1 MYQNPMQ
8 KYIVIMKNANN
19 FEQKI
24 GQCIIIERTCIISR
38 GGVRNSFHW
47 AKNVYRKNF
56 PASNKCRTFA
66 PSKKRLTGNNG
77 KITQKYS
84 HIIKIKLMRNRFLLL
99 FMLLASVVVTYAQ
112 NTVRGVVISATDQE
126 PIIGAT
132 VLEKGSLNGTVT
144 DLDGQFTLAVKNN
157 AVLVV
162 SYVGFTTQEI
172 ATEGRSDFRVV
183 LAEDNKLLDDVVV
196 VGYGTMK
203 KSDLTGAV
211 ASANIKAFEKSPN
224 TNVLQSLQG
233 TVPGLNVG
241 QASSAG
247 SDPSIT
253 VRGTNTISGNSS
265 VLVVLDGIIYTG
277 GLSSLNPADIQSV
290 DVLKDASAT
299 AVYGAQA
306 ANGVLL
312 ITTKK
317 GAKGKAKVSFQSSYS
332 IQKPTKDLHTM
343 NREEML
349 NFDNEC
355 LWLYSKTEAS
365 GYTQQDPNFNL
376 ASRMPDSWMTDSQG
390 NIVPGDYDWWSD
402 FTRNGHIQE
411 NKLNISGGSDAMS
424 YLISVGNTTQKN
436 YLLNDDYKRNSIR
449 VNLDIQ
455 PTKWLKAGVQ
465 AFGSFENRD
474 GQETYLPFLIECS
487 PLTHPY
493 DENGVIID
501 YPAHD
506 ARENPYHGSLVDDY
520 DRNNSFFANL
530 YAEVQLPL
538 KGLTYRVNYGN
549 NYRIGEHNYASEYAE
564 NNNGQAYKHHSTYYD
579 YTLDNIVNYSND
591 FGKHNVGA
599 TFVYGASRR
608 KYSYTAADAK
618 LFPRMT
624 LGYNSLE
631 LASTQTT
638 NSDAWLETLL
648 YQMYRVNY
656 SYDSRYLLTATLR
669 RDGFSGFSANNKS
682 AVFPSVALGW
692 VITNED
698 WFKVAGIDYLKLRA
712 GWGVS
717 GNQTSRY
724 SSLAKVNSSI
734 GYIFGDG
741 VSGAMRQELASME
754 NADLKWEKTSGLNFG
769 LDFAVLNNRISGNI
783 EYYQTT
789 TKDLLY
795 AVSIPS
801 ITGFTSIMSNVGEI
815 KNRGFEITLNTQNI
829 KTRDFEWTTQFNLSM
844 NRNEITKLAGLDT
857 DGDGKEDDLTS
868 SSLFIGESLSAIY
881 DYTVDGIYQVGDNI
895 PDGYHPGNYRIV
907 DINNDGKIDE
917 NDRSIIGRTD
927 PAVRM
932 GMLNTFRYKGITLSF
947 FLNSVLGGDKSYQG
961 KNSYAELVNDNTLRH
976 NRLTEQVDNFWT
988 PSNPDGIFAL
998 YHANPAINPFRY
1010 ENRSFVRLQDITLS
1024 YDLPAAWMKKIG
1036 MDGINLYVS
1045 GKNLLT
1051 FTGWNG
1057 WDPEPDMTYQDIN
1070 GQNRRTGSRYE
1081 DRPIM
1086 KSVTFGININF

>member
-1 MYQNPMQ
+1 
-8 KYIVIMKNANN
+8 
-19 FEQKI
+19 
-24 GQCIIIERTCIISR
+24 
-38 GGVRNSFHW
+38 
-47 AKNVYRKNF
+47 
-56 PASNKCRTFA
+56 
-66 PSKKRLTGNNG
+66 
-77 KITQKYS
+77 
-84 HIIKIKLMRNRFLLL
+84 
-99 FMLLASVVVTYAQ
+99 MLLASVVVTYAQ

-1024 YDLPAAWMKKIG
+1024 YDLPATWMKKIG

>member
-1 MYQNPMQ
+1 
-8 KYIVIMKNANN
+8 
-19 FEQKI
+19 
-24 GQCIIIERTCIISR
+24 
-38 GGVRNSFHW
+38 
-47 AKNVYRKNF
+47 
-56 PASNKCRTFA
+56 
-66 PSKKRLTGNNG
+66 
-77 KITQKYS
+77 
-84 HIIKIKLMRNRFLLL
+84 MRNRLLLL
-99 FMLLASVVVTYAQ
+99 FVLMASVVATFAQ
-112 NTVRGVVISATDQE
+112 NTLRGVVISAADQE

-132 VLEKGSLNGTVT
+132 LLEKGSLNGTIT
-144 DLDGQFTLAVKNN
+144 DVDGQFSISVKKG
-157 AVLVV
+157 ATLVV
-162 SYVGFTTQEI
+162 SYVGYATQEI
-172 ATEGRSDFRVV
+172 ATEGQTNLRIV

-211 ASANIKAFEKSPN
+211 ASANIKAFEKSTN
-224 TNVLQSLQG
+224 TNLMQSLQG

-247 SDPSIT
+247 SDPSIS

-277 GLSSLNPADIQSV
+277 GISTINPADIQSV

-317 GAKGKAKVSFQSSYS
+317 GAKGKAKVSFSSSYS
-332 IQKPTKDLHTM
+332 IQNPTNEMRIM
-343 NREEML
+343 NRKEML
-349 NFDNEC
+349 DFDNEC

-376 ASRMPDSWMTDSQG
+376 AQRMPDSWMTDEKG
-390 NIVPGDYDWWSD
+390 NILGGDYDWWSD
-402 FTRNGHIQE
+402 FTRTGRIQE
-411 NKLNISGGSDAMS
+411 NKLNISGGSEAMS

-436 YLLNDDYKRNSIR
+436 YLLNDDYARNSIR

-455 PTKWLKAGVQ
+455 PTSWLKAGVQ

-487 PLTHPY
+487 PLTQPY
-493 DENGVIID
+493 DEEGNMID

-506 ARENPYHGSLVDDY
+506 ARENPFHGSMVDDY

-549 NYRIGEHNYASEYAE
+549 NYRISEHNYASEFAE

-579 YTLDNIVNYSND
+579 YTLDNIVNYAND
-591 FGKHNVGA
+591 FGKHSVGA

-656 SYDSRYLLTATLR
+656 SYDSRYLFTATVR

-692 VITNED
+692 VLTNED
-698 WFKVAGIDYLKLRA
+698 WFKVNGLDYLKLRA
-712 GWGVS
+712 GYGVS

-754 NADLKWEKTSGLNFG
+754 NADLKWEKTAGLNFG

-783 EYYQTT
+783 EYYQTS

-815 KNRGFEITLNTQNI
+815 ANRGFEFTINTQNI
-829 KTRDFEWTTQFNLSM
+829 KSGDFEWTTQFNLSM
-844 NRNEITKLAGLDT
+844 NRNEIVKLAGLDT

-881 DYTVDGIYQVGDNI
+881 DYTVDGIYQVGDDI
-895 PDGYHPGNYRIV
+895 PEGYHPGNYRIV

-932 GMLNTFRYKGITLSF
+932 GMLNTFKYKGLTFSF
-947 FLNSVLGGDKSYQG
+947 FLNSILGGDKSYMG
-961 KNSYAELVNDNTLRH
+961 KNSFAELVNDNTLRH

-988 PSNPDGIFAL
+988 PSNPDGIYAL
-998 YHANPAINPFRY
+998 YHANPAISPYRY
-1010 ENRSFVRLQDITLS
+1010 ENRSFVRLQDVTLA
-1024 YDLPAAWMKKIG
+1024 YDLPRQWMQKIHV
-1036 MDGINLYVS
+1036 DGINLYMS
-1045 GKNLLT
+1045 CKNLLT
-1051 FTGWNG
+1051 FTGWHG
-1057 WDPEPDMTYQDIN
+1057 WDPEPNMTYQDIN
-1070 GQNRRTGSRYE
+1070 GQNRVTGSNY
-1081 DRPIM
+1081 DNRPVM

>member
-1 MYQNPMQ
+1 
-8 KYIVIMKNANN
+8 
-19 FEQKI
+19 
-24 GQCIIIERTCIISR
+24 
-38 GGVRNSFHW
+38 
-47 AKNVYRKNF
+47 
-56 PASNKCRTFA
+56 
-66 PSKKRLTGNNG
+66 
-77 KITQKYS
+77 
-84 HIIKIKLMRNRFLLL
+84 
-99 FMLLASVVVTYAQ
+99 MLLASVVVTYAQ

-144 DLDGQFTLAVKNN
+144 DLDGQFTLTVKNN

-162 SYVGFTTQEI
+162 SYVGYSTQEI
-172 ATEGRSDFRVV
+172 ATEGRSDFRVI

-349 NFDNEC
+349 RFDNEC

-376 ASRMPDSWMTDSQG
+376 AQRMPDSWMTDSQG

-549 NYRIGEHNYASEYAE
+549 NYRIGEHNYASQYAE

-579 YTLDNIVNYSND
+579 YTLDNIVNYQND

-656 SYDSRYLLTATLR
+656 SYDSRYLVTATLR

-692 VITNED
+692 VITNEE
-698 WFKVAGIDYLKLRA
+698 WFQVTGIDYLKLRA

-769 LDFAVLNNRISGNI
+769 LDFAILNNRISGNI

-815 KNRGFEITLNTQNI
+815 KNRGFELTLNTQNI

-881 DYTVDGIYQVGDNI
+881 DYTVDGIYQVGDDI

-1024 YDLPAAWMKKIG
+1024 YDLPAQWMKKIG

>member
-1 MYQNPMQ
+1 
-8 KYIVIMKNANN
+8 
-19 FEQKI
+19 
-24 GQCIIIERTCIISR
+24 
-38 GGVRNSFHW
+38 
-47 AKNVYRKNF
+47 
-56 PASNKCRTFA
+56 
-66 PSKKRLTGNNG
+66 
-77 KITQKYS
+77 
-84 HIIKIKLMRNRFLLL
+84 
-99 FMLLASVVVTYAQ
+99 
-112 NTVRGVVISATDQE
+112 
-126 PIIGAT
+126 
-132 VLEKGSLNGTVT
+132 
-144 DLDGQFTLAVKNN
+144 
-157 AVLVV
+157 
-162 SYVGFTTQEI
+162 
-172 ATEGRSDFRVV
+172 
-183 LAEDNKLLDDVVV
+183 
-196 VGYGTMK
+196 
-203 KSDLTGAV
+203 
-211 ASANIKAFEKSPN
+211 
-224 TNVLQSLQG
+224 
-233 TVPGLNVG
+233 
-241 QASSAG
+241 
-247 SDPSIT
+247 
-253 VRGTNTISGNSS
+253 
-265 VLVVLDGIIYTG
+265 
-277 GLSSLNPADIQSV
+277 
-290 DVLKDASAT
+290 
-299 AVYGAQA
+299 
-306 ANGVLL
+306 
-312 ITTKK
+312 
-317 GAKGKAKVSFQSSYS
+317 
-332 IQKPTKDLHTM
+332 
-343 NREEML
+343 
-349 NFDNEC
+349 
-355 LWLYSKTEAS
+355 
-365 GYTQQDPNFNL
+365 
-376 ASRMPDSWMTDSQG
+376 
-390 NIVPGDYDWWSD
+390 
-402 FTRNGHIQE
+402 
-411 NKLNISGGSDAMS
+411 
-424 YLISVGNTTQKN
+424 
-436 YLLNDDYKRNSIR
+436 
-449 VNLDIQ
+449 
-455 PTKWLKAGVQ
+455 
-465 AFGSFENRD
+465 
-474 GQETYLPFLIECS
+474 
-487 PLTHPY
+487 
-493 DENGVIID
+493 
-501 YPAHD
+501 
-506 ARENPYHGSLVDDY
+506 
-520 DRNNSFFANL
+520 
-530 YAEVQLPL
+530 
-538 KGLTYRVNYGN
+538 
-549 NYRIGEHNYASEYAE
+549 
-564 NNNGQAYKHHSTYYD
+564 
-579 YTLDNIVNYSND
+579 
-591 FGKHNVGA
+591 
-599 TFVYGASRR
+599 
-608 KYSYTAADAK
+608 
-618 LFPRMT
+618 
-624 LGYNSLE
+624 
-631 LASTQTT
+631 
-638 NSDAWLETLL
+638 
-648 YQMYRVNY
+648 MYRVNY

-1024 YDLPAAWMKKIG
+1024 YAPPAAWMKKIG

>member
-1 MYQNPMQ
+1 
-8 KYIVIMKNANN
+8 
-19 FEQKI
+19 
-24 GQCIIIERTCIISR
+24 
-38 GGVRNSFHW
+38 
-47 AKNVYRKNF
+47 
-56 PASNKCRTFA
+56 
-66 PSKKRLTGNNG
+66 
-77 KITQKYS
+77 
-84 HIIKIKLMRNRFLLL
+84 
-99 FMLLASVVVTYAQ
+99 MLLASVVVTYAQ

-172 ATEGRSDFRVV
+172 ATAGRSDFRVV

-868 SSLFIGESLSAIY
+868 SSLQE
-881 DYTVDGIYQVGDNI
+881 
-895 PDGYHPGNYRIV
+895 
-907 DINNDGKIDE
+907 
-917 NDRSIIGRTD
+917 
-927 PAVRM
+927 
-932 GMLNTFRYKGITLSF
+932 
-947 FLNSVLGGDKSYQG
+947 
-961 KNSYAELVNDNTLRH
+961 
-976 NRLTEQVDNFWT
+976 RL
-988 PSNPDGIFAL
+988 
-998 YHANPAINPFRY
+998 HR
-1010 ENRSFVRLQDITLS
+1010 
-1024 YDLPAAWMKKIG
+1024 
-1036 MDGINLYVS
+1036 
-1045 GKNLLT
+1045 
-1051 FTGWNG
+1051 
-1057 WDPEPDMTYQDIN
+1057 
-1070 GQNRRTGSRYE
+1070 
-1081 DRPIM
+1081 
-1086 KSVTFGININF
+1086 

>member
-1 MYQNPMQ
+1 
-8 KYIVIMKNANN
+8 
-19 FEQKI
+19 
-24 GQCIIIERTCIISR
+24 
-38 GGVRNSFHW
+38 
-47 AKNVYRKNF
+47 
-56 PASNKCRTFA
+56 
-66 PSKKRLTGNNG
+66 
-77 KITQKYS
+77 
-84 HIIKIKLMRNRFLLL
+84 
-99 FMLLASVVVTYAQ
+99 MLLASVVVTYAQ

-172 ATEGRSDFRVV
+172 ATAGRSDFRVV

-844 NRNEITKLAGLDT
+844 NRNEITKLAGLAT

-988 PSNPDGIFAL
+988 PSNPDGIYAL

-1024 YDLPAAWMKKIG
+1024 YDLPATWMKKIG

>member
-1 MYQNPMQ
+1 
-8 KYIVIMKNANN
+8 
-19 FEQKI
+19 
-24 GQCIIIERTCIISR
+24 
-38 GGVRNSFHW
+38 
-47 AKNVYRKNF
+47 
-56 PASNKCRTFA
+56 
-66 PSKKRLTGNNG
+66 
-77 KITQKYS
+77 
-84 HIIKIKLMRNRFLLL
+84 
-99 FMLLASVVVTYAQ
+99 MLLASVVVTYAQ

-172 ATEGRSDFRVV
+172 ATAGRSDFRVV

-988 PSNPDGIFAL
+988 PSNPDGIYAL

-1086 KSVTFGININF
+1086 KSGQPLRGSPNHEECHIWYQHQFLNKVQKVRKVMKSSKGNNAPSEPFRTLQNHSEPQTTIKL

>member
-1 MYQNPMQ
+1 
-8 KYIVIMKNANN
+8 
-19 FEQKI
+19 
-24 GQCIIIERTCIISR
+24 
-38 GGVRNSFHW
+38 
-47 AKNVYRKNF
+47 
-56 PASNKCRTFA
+56 
-66 PSKKRLTGNNG
+66 
-77 KITQKYS
+77 
-84 HIIKIKLMRNRFLLL
+84 
-99 FMLLASVVVTYAQ
+99 MLLASVVVTYAQ

-947 FLNSVLGGDKSYQG
+947 FLNSVLGG
-961 KNSYAELVNDNTLRH
+961 ELVNDNTLRH

-1024 YDLPAAWMKKIG
+1024 YDLPATWMKKIG

>member
-1 MYQNPMQ
+1 
-8 KYIVIMKNANN
+8 
-19 FEQKI
+19 
-24 GQCIIIERTCIISR
+24 
-38 GGVRNSFHW
+38 
-47 AKNVYRKNF
+47 
-56 PASNKCRTFA
+56 
-66 PSKKRLTGNNG
+66 
-77 KITQKYS
+77 
-84 HIIKIKLMRNRFLLL
+84 
-99 FMLLASVVVTYAQ
+99 MLLASVVVTYAQ

-144 DLDGQFTLAVKNN
+144 DLDGQFTLTVKNN

-162 SYVGFTTQEI
+162 SYVGYSTQEI
-172 ATEGRSDFRVV
+172 ATEGRSDFRVI

-349 NFDNEC
+349 RFDNEC

-376 ASRMPDSWMTDSQG
+376 AQRMPDSWMTDSQG

-549 NYRIGEHNYASEYAE
+549 NYRIGEHNYASQYAE

-579 YTLDNIVNYSND
+579 YTLDNIVNYQND

-656 SYDSRYLLTATLR
+656 SYDSRYLVTATLR

-692 VITNED
+692 VITNEE
-698 WFKVAGIDYLKLRA
+698 WFQVTGIDYLKLRA

-815 KNRGFEITLNTQNI
+815 KNRGFELTLNTQNI

-881 DYTVDGIYQVGDNI
+881 DYTVDGIYQVGDDI

-1024 YDLPAAWMKKIG
+1024 YDLPAQWMKKIG